1 MSSLQGWANTQA
13 DGKSGGFG
21 VAYQGDTANRMR
33 IREYHVSS
41 SLMFILEFWS

>member
-21 VAYQGDTANRMR
+21 VAYQGDTANRM
-33 IREYHVSS
+33 IDQKTLSV
-41 SLMFILEFWS
+41 IIT